1 LSDAEQASYVL
12 SSSLSS
18 AHAYETVD
26 SETKSGDARAQ
37 ANLADYIIDK
47 LGGPERAAA
56 VLSSLDTG
64 RRQEL
69 VDGYVRQYVEER
81 ARLIKQGDP
90 GKHADVAIQVIGVTP
105 QADPDTLYTNGV
117 GHAEQKFN
125 HDAKKVPGNPDAA
138 PSVVVPPDSPGQQGV
153 RITPTTVRNAAK
165 AGDATAKKRLVDG
178 RGKVGQGKKTVVAP
192 VQNAQNHPPLFT
204 RAAATALGK
213 LPIEPIARNP
223 AGTPRNTGGADGEW

>member
-1 LSDAEQASYVL
+1 VL

-18 AHAYETVD
+18 AHAYETVA
-26 SETKSGDARAQ
+26 SEINGGDARTQ

-47 LGGPERAAA
+47 LGGRERAAA

-81 ARLIKQGDP
+81 ANLIKQGDP
-90 GKHADVAIQVIGVTP
+90 GKHADVAIQAIGVAP
-105 QADPDTLYTNGV
+105 QGDPRALYDAGTTKVNNTSK
-117 GHAEQKFN
+117 EQT
-125 HDAKKVPGNPDAA
+125 AKIPGNPGAA

-178 RGKVGQGKKTVVAP
+178 RGEAGDGRREVARPVEGAIDDPNIVAGAAKKAFAGGKP
-192 VQNAQNHPPLFT
+192 QD
-204 RAAATALGK
+204 G
-213 LPIEPIARNP
+213 NP
-223 AGTPRNTGGADGEW
+223 AAKPTNTGGASGEW

>member
-18 AHAYETVD
+18 AHAYETVA

-37 ANLADYIIDK
+37 ANLADYIIHK

-81 ARLIKQGDP
+81 ANLIKQGDP
-90 GKHADVAIQVIGVTP
+90 GKNAGVAIQAIGATP
-105 QADPDTLYTNGV
+105 QEDPRALY
-117 GHAEQKFN
+117 HAGTTEVNNTSKEQT
-125 HDAKKVPGNPDAA
+125 AKVPGNPDAA
-138 PSVVVPPDSPGQQGV
+138 PSVVVPPDKPGQQGV
-153 RITPTTVRNAAK
+153 RITPKTVRDAEHAGTETAAQ
-165 AGDATAKKRLVDG
+165 GVGDG
-178 RGKVGQGKKTVVAP
+178 RGDVGQGRKTVVAP
-192 VQNAQNHPPLFT
+192 VQDEQKDPHLFK
-204 RAAATALGK
+204 RAAGTASGVSA
-213 LPIEPIARNP
+213 PIDRNP
-223 AGTPRNTGGADGEW
+223 AGKPRNTGGADGEW